1 MVECSDRCEGALR
14 SIAPGTSSPTL
25 RLVWLRIVLGSSLVT
40 PLGPSE
46 RSLRVLTKAVE
57 MAVALN
63 DPAAQARALSS
74 LVTVHAYRVE
84 YAEARNVV
92 ERLRHVAHRIGD
104 PAIVI
109 LAGRVPGTTL
119 MVAGRQRE
127 PQQLL
132 ERVLQSAA
140 AAHDQ
145 LLSNWRSQH
154 LAMARA
160 TLARALML
168 EGFADSV
175 LAETRARIR
184 SPRTIC

>member
-1 MVECSDRCEGALR
+1 M
-14 SIAPGTSSPTL
+14 
-25 RLVWLRIVLGSSLVT
+25 
-40 PLGPSE
+40 
-46 RSLRVLTKAVE
+46 
-57 MAVALN
+57 
-63 DPAAQARALSS
+63 
-74 LVTVHAYRVE
+74 
-84 YAEARNVV
+84 
-92 ERLRHVAHRIGD
+92 
-104 PAIVI
+104 
-109 LAGRVPGTTL
+109 PGTTL

-168 EGFADSV
+168 QGFADSV